1 MARQTARLKG
11 ITAYLTPEEY
21 EAVTASARRARIS
34 RSKFLKLVST
44 GQPVKSLEHVEER
57 LELRRLKGLL
67 GNIGGLLKQAIAA
80 EAADRA
86 EVSRLLRQIDE
97 RQRSIQALIDRIT

>member
-44 GQPVKSLEHVEER
+44 GQPVKSLEHIEER

>member
-21 EAVTASARRARIS
+21 EAVTASAKRAKLS

-57 LELRRLKGLL
+57 LELRKLKGAL
-67 GNIGGLLKQAIAA
+67 GSLGGLLKQAIAA

-86 EVSRLLRQIDE
+86 EVSRLLRQLDD
-97 RQRSIQALIDRIT
+97 RQRSIQALIDRMK

>member
-1 MARQTARLKG
+1 MARQTERLRG

-21 EAVTASARRARIS
+21 EEVTASARRARIS

-57 LELRRLKGLL
+57 LELRKLKGVL
-67 GNIGGLLKQAIAA
+67 GGIGGLLKQVIAA
-80 EAADRA
+80 EAADHIQ
-86 EVSRLLRQIDE
+86 VSHLLRQLNE
-97 RQRSIQALIDRIT
+97 RQRSIQTLIDKIT

>member
-67 GNIGGLLKQAIAA
+67 GNIGGLLKQALAA

>member
-21 EAVTASARRARIS
+21 EEVTASANRARIS

-44 GQPVKSLEHVEER
+44 GQTVRSLEHVEER
-57 LELRRLKGLL
+57 LELRKLKGTL
-67 GNIGGLLKQAIAA
+67 GSIGGLLKQAIAA
-80 EAADRA
+80 EAADRT
-86 EVSRLLRQIDE
+86 EVSRLLRQLDE
-97 RQRSIQALIDRIT
+97 RQRSIQILIDKIS

>member
-97 RQRSIQALIDRIT
+97 RPRSIQALIDRIT

>member
-34 RSKFLKLVST
+34 RSKFLKLAST

>member
-1 MARQTARLKG
+1 M
-11 ITAYLTPEEY
+11 
-21 EAVTASARRARIS
+21 
-34 RSKFLKLVST
+34 VST

>member
-21 EAVTASARRARIS
+21 EEVTANAKRARIS
-34 RSKFLKLVST
+34 NSKFLKLVST
-44 GQPVKSLEHVEER
+44 GQTVKSLEHVAER
-57 LELRRLKGLL
+57 LELRKLKGTL
-67 GNIGGLLKQAIAA
+67 GQLGGLLKQVIAA

-86 EVSRLLRQIDE
+86 EVSRLLRQLDE
-97 RQRSIQALIDRIT
+97 RQRSIQALINRMK